1 MRTLRK
7 RNTKLQAVSVRTYHY
22 ILVQGIHSN
31 IITIAIT
38 TLDKKKVCFLNLL
51 DWFVYQEKMETEK

>member
-22 ILVQGIHSN
+22 ILVRGIHSN

-38 TLDKKKVCFLNLL
+38 TLDKKKSLLLKSFGLVCLSRENR
-51 DWFVYQEKMETEK
+51 D